1 MEVKTFY
8 GIKGDEIAEFT
19 GDGKPPEG
27 YIEISELEYTLA
39 RLIRRHGSKAIEK
52 AITRLLKLLPPA

>member
-19 GDGKPPEG
+19 GVGNPPEG
-27 YIEISELEYTLA
+27 YIEISKLEYELA
-39 RLIRRHGSKAIEK
+39 RLISRHGSKAIAK

>member
-1 MEVKTFY
+1 MDVKTFY

-19 GDGKPPEG
+19 GAGNPPEG
-27 YIEISELEYTLA
+27 YIEISKLEYELA
-39 RLIRRHGSKAIEK
+39 RLISRHGSKAIAK

>member
-39 RLIRRHGSKAIEK
+39 RLIHRYGSKAIAK